1 MWYDG
6 IMSERTKNSEVT
18 DYQVYQVY
26 QVGDIVK
33 FIGVSCD
40 TPHAEIGVVVSID
53 NGPFK
58 DPDDPKMIQVS
69 FNGDIKFISVDHPQ
83 PQLEMISDSFRN
95 LTTAQY

>member
-6 IMSERTKNSEVT
+6 IMSESIKDSVT
-18 DYQVYQVY
+18 IHY

-33 FIGVSCD
+33 FIGVPYGQ
-40 TPHAEIGVVVSID
+40 PHSDIGVVVSLD

-58 DPDDPKMIQVS
+58 DPDDPNMIQVS
-69 FNGDIKFISVDHPQ
+69 FNGDIKFISVDHPF
-83 PQLEMISDSFRN
+83 PQLEIVSDSFRD

>member
-18 DYQVYQVY
+18 DYQV
-26 QVGDIVK
+26 GDIVK
-33 FIGVSCD
+33 FIGVSYG
-40 TPHAEIGVVVSID
+40 TPHAEIGVVVSTD
-53 NGPFK
+53 NGPFT

-69 FNGDIKFISVDHPQ
+69 FNGFLKYVSTSHPQ
-83 PQLEMISDSFRN
+83 PQLEIVSDSFRD